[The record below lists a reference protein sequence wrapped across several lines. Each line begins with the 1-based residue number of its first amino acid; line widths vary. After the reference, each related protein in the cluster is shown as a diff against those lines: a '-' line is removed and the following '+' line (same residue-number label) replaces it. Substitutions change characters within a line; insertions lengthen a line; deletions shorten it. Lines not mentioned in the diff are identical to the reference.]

1 LNAITEWFSKIVWFQ
16 KMGKQNVKKW
26 EGGRER
32 RRRREKTS
40 VTKQSGRCRI
50 VDGMQSRIQTGLGH

>member
-26 EGGRER
+26 EGGEREEEEEEE
-32 RRRREKTS
+32 EK
-40 VTKQSGRCRI
+40 KQVSQSNQ
-50 VDGMQSRIQTGLGH
+50 VDAE